1 MNLFLVNSKHEF
13 IIVDFFDISYIQI
26 IIFLLI
32 IKDFRNW
39 MFNFERP
46 FPFLFHRERT
56 SFFNYFTTSTSFKI
70 AELVFIDADEISSNE
85 TFWKKYHIVL
95 IKEDQ
100 FSERKYN
107 FFKFMLSK
115 IFKQFE
121 LKEFTF

>member
-1 MNLFLVNSKHEF
+1 MNLFLVSSKHEF

-46 FPFLFHRERT
+46 FPFLFYRERT

-107 FFKFMLSK
+107 FFKLMLSK